1 VMALPEPI
9 YQYSVLTA
17 AEQVRL
23 AADVISTGVIATLDA
38 CHLHE
43 LEHAVAARIGR
54 ADAVAVDSGSSA
66 LALAVRGLGVGP
78 GHEVI
83 IPEVGWVSI
92 GAAAANAGATV
103 RVAPVTEALA
113 PGWEQI
119 EPLLTPATAAV
130 VLAHLRGRAAP
141 GTRQITAELCARGI
155 PLIED
160 CAQAWG
166 VIADGRPAGAW
177 GTAAAFSAQTYKMI
191 AVGEGGLL
199 AADDTGLISLVRA
212 LAGDTRQAT
221 PAAVWRGKHRMTE
234 VSAALARPQLARLD
248 TLTAALRRLQ
258 SRTVSTLAALGDI
271 RAVLPAPPDIPAGNG
286 SLVGLWLSTPEQARQ
301 LADAYYRAGL
311 RSWWPGPGDLHTAA
325 AWPAQ
330 PGQRIVDVRC
340 YLDLQIPWLADE
352 RHASFTADVASV
364 TAETLDRCAR

>member
-1 VMALPEPI
+1 MALPDPI

-23 AADVISTGVIATLDA
+23 AAHVISTGAIATFDA
-38 CHLHE
+38 CHLRE

-103 RVAPVTEALA
+103 RVAPVTTALT

-130 VLAHLRGRAAP
+130 VLAHLRGRPAP
-141 GTRQITAELCARGI
+141 GTRQIAAELTARGI

-166 VIADGRPAGAW
+166 VTTDGRPAGAW
-177 GTAAAFSAQTYKMI
+177 GTAAAFSTQAYKVI
-191 AVGEGGLL
+191 STGEGGLL
-199 AADDTGLISLVRA
+199 LADDPGLLSMVRA

-221 PAAVWRGKHRMTE
+221 PTAVWRGKHRMTE

-248 TLTAALRRLQ
+248 ALTAALRRLQ
-258 SRTVSTLAALGDI
+258 RCTVQLLTAFDSI

-286 SLVGLWLSTPEQARQ
+286 SLVGLWVNTPEQARQ
-301 LADAYYRAGL
+301 LASAYHHAGL

-330 PGQRIVDVRC
+330 PSQNIADVRC
-340 YLDLQIPWLADE
+340 YVDLQIPWLPDDQ
-352 RHASFTADVASV
+352 HPGFASTVASV
-364 TAETLDRCAR
+364 TAGTLDQ